1 MHRHV
6 KPPLLACRLH
16 EGKVSVAEAL
26 PTLPTRRAIGR
37 TVFLESPVP
46 LPAAARTVSLTRA
59 QSPVSAR
66 RARTHQLFPMVM
78 ITWTSWRAADAS
90 ARSRPW
96 K

>member
-46 LPAAARTVSLTRA
+46 LPAAA
-59 QSPVSAR
+59 
-66 RARTHQLFPMVM
+66 
-78 ITWTSWRAADAS
+78 
-90 ARSRPW
+90 
-96 K
+96 